1 MRGPGVKYLN
11 WANGGVMVLIVR
23 PLSSW
28 LREGLEGEAW
38 QWSTTGRDGDI
49 SALEV
54 TDLDNS
60 LQKLPL
66 AD

>member
-1 MRGPGVKYLN
+1 
-11 WANGGVMVLIVR
+11 MVLIVR